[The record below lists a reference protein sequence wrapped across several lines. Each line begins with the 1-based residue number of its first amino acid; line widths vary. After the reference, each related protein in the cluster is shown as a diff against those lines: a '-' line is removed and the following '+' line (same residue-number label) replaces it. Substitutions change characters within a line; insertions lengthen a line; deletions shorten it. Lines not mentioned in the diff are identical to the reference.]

1 MLAIIPRAK
10 VYLACG
16 KTDLRKSFDTLAGL
30 VRNHLGHD
38 PLSGELFIFCNGD
51 RNRVKIL
58 FWDMSGYWVCAKR
71 LSSGAFDWPPLGETK
86 ALELSQE
93 QLTILLGG
101 LEWRGMSKKRMWQE
115 KSGQDFRFKAG
126 VIPA

>member
-16 KTDLRKSFDTLAGL
+16 RTDLRKSFDTLAGL
-30 VRNHLGHD
+30 VRNYLGKD
-38 PLSGELFIFCNGD
+38 PLSGELFIFCNKH

-58 FWDMSGYWVCAKR
+58 FWDQSGYWVCAKR
-71 LSSGAFDWPPLGETK
+71 LEKGTFDWPVLGESK

-93 QLTILLGG
+93 QLSILLGG
-101 LEWRGMSKKRMWQE
+101 LEWRGMSKRAWYE
-115 KSGQDFRFKAG
+115 KA
-126 VIPA
+126 A

>member
-30 VRNHLGHD
+30 VRNHLGYD

-51 RNRVKIL
+51 HNRIKIL
-58 FWDMSGYWVCAKR
+58 FWDLSGYWVCAKR
-71 LSSGAFDWPPLGETK
+71 LSKGTFEWPPLGETK
-86 ALELSQE
+86 ALELSRE
-93 QLTILLGG
+93 QLAILLGG
-101 LEWRGMSKKRMWQE
+101 LEWRGMSKRKWQE
-115 KSGQDFRFKAG
+115 KRAADFTVKA
-126 VIPA
+126 PADSL

>member
-1 MLAIIPRAK
+1 MLAIIPRAR

-30 VRNHLGHD
+30 VRNHLGED
-38 PLSGELFIFCNGD
+38 PLSGQLFIFCNGD
-51 RNRVKIL
+51 HNRVKIL
-58 FWDMSGYWVCAKR
+58 FWEQTGYWICAKR
-71 LSSGAFDWPPLGETK
+71 LERGTFDWPALGQTK

-101 LEWRGMSKKRMWQE
+101 LEWRGLSKRNWYERKE
-115 KSGQDFRFKAG
+115 GG
-126 VIPA
+126 